1 MSIGSSDTRPFGKWF
16 QVRWAER
23 LGDPDRP
30 YLVRW
35 TLILFGYSIRLHHWL
50 RSDDRR
56 YFHDH
61 SADLLSIVLRGEYDN
76 VVPKHPYFPPDFP
89 NRHATIRRSGRTS
102 GLNCRAIHVRGMFN
116 SLHAFFHCGDSIWF
130 SKAEGR
136 HYLDIPREGA
146 WTLLFEGRKRHKWGF
161 YVPRKGEDMVRKM
174 RPLEYFHRFGIVQAD
189 PSYQ

>member
-1 MSIGSSDTRPFGKWF
+1 MSTGSSDTRPFGHWF

-23 LGDPDRP
+23 LGDPKNP

-35 TLILFGYSIRLHHWL
+35 TLILFGYSVRLHHWL

-56 YFHDH
+56 YYHDH

-76 VVPKHPYFPPDFP
+76 VVPYDPDYPPNFCYFWSAICGAQRV
-89 NRHATIRRSGRTS
+89 NRRR
-102 GLNCRAIHVRGMFN
+102 CHVSGMFN
-116 SLHAFFHCGDSIWF
+116 SLRNFLRLKDSIWF
-130 SKAEGR
+130 SKAEQR
-136 HYLDIPREGA
+136 HYLDIPKGGA

-161 YVPRKGEDMVRKM
+161 YVPAKRKLKVRKI
-174 RPLEYFHRFGIVQAD
+174 RPLEYFHRYGIAQAD